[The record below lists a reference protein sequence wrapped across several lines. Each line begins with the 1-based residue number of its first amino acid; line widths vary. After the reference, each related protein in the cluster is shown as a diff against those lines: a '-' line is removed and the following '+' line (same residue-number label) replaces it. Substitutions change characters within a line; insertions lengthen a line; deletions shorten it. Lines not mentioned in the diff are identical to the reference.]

1 MISVLQGSTGSGV
14 SISLSLLYHVLPSPD
29 SSTIPSLSASLWLP
43 TSHSQAKEKKTL
55 LPVFVLIAAQWG
67 WAVCVLGQGL
77 QIMTCRGLVDL

>member
-1 MISVLQGSTGSGV
+1 MISVLQRSTDGGL
-14 SISLSLLYHVLPSPD
+14 SISLSLYHVLPSPD
-29 SSTIPSLSASLWLP
+29 SSTIPSLLACLWLP